1 MKVKA
6 SVPIWRKEDRTAH
19 IYRVAAGIMCKKGY
33 EATSMN
39 DIAEAVG
46 LTKAGL
52 YHYIRGK
59 EDLLFQIMS
68 FGMDMVDEDV
78 IAPARRIGD
87 PESRLR
93 AVVERHCRR
102 IMEQGGAVTILLEEM
117 PALTPAH
124 QRVIR
129 NRKRGYFELV
139 RDTLGELSAEGSL
152 RELDSTV
159 AAFTLFGMILWTSR
173 WYRHGGTLT
182 PEQAAADLG
191 EMAMNAVLNGSRQD
205 RLPES
210 TGGRQGRAPNAPRMA
225 KGGGAAK
232 APGIERG
239 AGKGGVSGVAQA
251 EQMGER
257 PIEQPHIERHVE
269 QPIKR
274 PIKQPVRIADGISGK
289 GASVPEIKIF
299 GAK

>member
-1 MKVKA
+1 VKVKA

-19 IYRVAAGIMCKKGY
+19 IYRVAAEIMCKKGY

-78 IAPARRIGD
+78 IAPASQIAD
-87 PESRLR
+87 AQQRLR

-117 PALTPAH
+117 PALTAAH
-124 QRVIR
+124 QRIIR
-129 NRKRGYFELV
+129 NRKRAYFQLV
-139 RDTLGELSAEGSL
+139 RDTLEELSAEGKL
-152 RELDSTV
+152 RDLDPTV

-173 WYRHGGTLT
+173 WYRDGGKLT
-182 PEQAAADLG
+182 PEQAVADVG
-191 EMAMNAVLNGSRQD
+191 EMAMNGVLKGRRQERSNATGRRQD
-205 RLPES
+205 RLPH
-210 TGGRQGRAPNAPRMA
+210 
-225 KGGGAAK
+225 
-232 APGIERG
+232 I
-239 AGKGGVSGVAQA
+239 
-251 EQMGER
+251 ER
-257 PIEQPHIERHVE
+257 PIN
-269 QPIKR
+269 R
-274 PIKQPVRIADGISGK
+274 PIKQPMRIADAISGK
-289 GASVPEIKIF
+289 GSGVPEIKIF
-299 GAK
+299 GTK